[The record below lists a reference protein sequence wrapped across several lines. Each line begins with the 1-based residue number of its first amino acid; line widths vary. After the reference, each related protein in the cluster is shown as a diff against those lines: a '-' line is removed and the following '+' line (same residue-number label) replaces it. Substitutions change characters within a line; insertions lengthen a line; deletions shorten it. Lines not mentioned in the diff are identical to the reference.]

1 MRARP
6 DPPPRLSR
14 HRRRTLIA
22 AREIKSPISPPLP
35 PASGSLADDT
45 PPPYATHDSPTKL
58 VAGSRRAATTTASAL
73 PLAELAAVGP
83 EIAEVAITCFSI
95 TLVGL
100 AVGFV
105 LLRVEAAV
113 EGEE

>member
-1 MRARP
+1 MQPRKQPLRP
-6 DPPPRLSR
+6 GRGAVQYSK
-14 HRRRTLIA
+14 RTT
-22 AREIKSPISPPLP
+22 S
-35 PASGSLADDT
+35 
-45 PPPYATHDSPTKL
+45 
-58 VAGSRRAATTTASAL
+58 VWQAGTTTASAL

-83 EIAEVAITCFSI
+83 EIAEVAVTCFSI

>member
-1 MRARP
+1 MSSSSVDGTTP
-6 DPPPRLSR
+6 DKTDK
-14 HRRRTLIA
+14 RTQRQLHA
-22 AREIKSPISPPLP
+22 LEPN
-35 PASGSLADDT
+35 
-45 PPPYATHDSPTKL
+45 ATHDSPTKL